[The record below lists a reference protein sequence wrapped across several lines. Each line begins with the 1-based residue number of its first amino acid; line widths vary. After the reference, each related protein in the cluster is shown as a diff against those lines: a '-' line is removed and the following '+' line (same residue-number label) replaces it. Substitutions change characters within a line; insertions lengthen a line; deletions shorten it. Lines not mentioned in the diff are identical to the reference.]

1 MFLVTREK
9 SDSGVRKGDTY
20 KQQGSYAGDWY
31 RDKKDGFG
39 TMIFANGD
47 KCVPSTFAS
56 GAVPLKTW
64 SPHLDPVVD
73 LPCPSARLQV

>member
-1 MFLVTREK
+1 MFLVKREK
-9 SDSGVRKGDTY
+9 LDSGVRKGDSY

-47 KCVPSTFAS
+47 K
-56 GAVPLKTW
+56 
-64 SPHLDPVVD
+64 
-73 LPCPSARLQV
+73 